1 MDICP
6 LPIDWLD
13 YLDGEVDAGR
23 SGHLERCLSCQATVA
38 TLRAIPA
45 PSVVQ
50 PDLAAPT
57 PSTRRWAELSWRAP
71 EFGDIWLAKASI
83 PSGSDTYRSEH
94 RVPLLVLGPKNR
106 SNRQDEWLDVVPV
119 WTDADNAHGTDLLL
133 YEEDTSLGC
142 MLRTLFRL
150 QTPVRP
156 GHLDSRVGQL
166 TESGRRAIDAALQ
179 GRVDSQRLGLP
190 LQGEFDVRLQRDEW
204 LSTASAHLKGLYGA
218 EVARKEAEAALI
230 SPAEQAAEGTLPDE
244 TAQRRKALVR
254 FVLERGHRA
263 VDTSQPLALAA
274 SSRLAKKRTRA
285 YLETSI
291 GTRKVRVEGI
301 LRLELIPD
309 DRLVFEVTDV
319 MGINEPIVLVVTIE
333 GRSASVSSPPF
344 VPRAGLK
351 ATLTQGAGAL
361 LDDVK
366 QLELVLA

>member
-1 MDICP
+1 
-6 LPIDWLD
+6 
-13 YLDGEVDAGR
+13 
-23 SGHLERCLSCQATVA
+23 
-38 TLRAIPA
+38 
-45 PSVVQ
+45 
-50 PDLAAPT
+50 
-57 PSTRRWAELSWRAP
+57 
-71 EFGDIWLAKASI
+71 
-83 PSGSDTYRSEH
+83 
-94 RVPLLVLGPKNR
+94 
-106 SNRQDEWLDVVPV
+106 
-119 WTDADNAHGTDLLL
+119 
-133 YEEDTSLGC
+133 